1 MYGTFVWTRGALN
14 GRKRRFPARAE
25 IGFLYL
31 YTLKYSMYAALAT
44 GLRLT
49 PLNRDRTHVA
59 QFLVRS
65 ALELGYITEPLHGV
79 DPMKEPVAQNQ
90 CLLTIMVVLYKA
102 KIALTGFRP
111 GPRGAFRRP

>member
-1 MYGTFVWTRGALN
+1 MAWTSA
-14 GRKRRFPARAE
+14 RR
-25 IGFLYL
+25 
-31 YTLKYSMYAALAT
+31 
-44 GLRLT
+44 
-49 PLNRDRTHVA
+49 
-59 QFLVRS
+59 
-65 ALELGYITEPLHGV
+65 YITEPLHGV